1 MISSTPE
8 NICFEDREREVTKKE
23 KTAEKHLNE
32 VVISAHFFFIDFGVL
47 PFKTCKFLMQLK
59 NLLLTKDKE
68 IESLMKQ
75 REENLK
81 VAEKVIQES
90 ESYEKKHSK
99 QVFN

>member
-1 MISSTPE
+1 
-8 NICFEDREREVTKKE
+8 
-23 KTAEKHLNE
+23 
-32 VVISAHFFFIDFGVL
+32 
-47 PFKTCKFLMQLK
+47 MQLK